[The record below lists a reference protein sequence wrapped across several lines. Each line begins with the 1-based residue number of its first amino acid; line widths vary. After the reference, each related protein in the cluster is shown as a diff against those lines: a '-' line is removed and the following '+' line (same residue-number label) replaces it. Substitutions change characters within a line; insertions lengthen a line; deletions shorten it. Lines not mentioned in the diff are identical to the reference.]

1 MERVVL
7 SKWIAIGCEGQINK
21 LTDKLASNKWPMG
34 LLEHEMAGNN
44 E

>member
-7 SKWIAIGCEGQINK
+7 RKWIPIGHEGQINK
-21 LTDKLASNKWPMG
+21 LTDKLASNKLPMG
-34 LLEHEMAGNN
+34 LLECEMVGNN